1 MKGLRNSGLV
11 RTALMR
17 PVTMLM
23 VLASVLVL
31 GTVAALDIPLELIP
45 TGFSNPSLSVVV
57 GFPDATPQDVE
68 EQITIPLETSLST
81 TPNLKE
87 IVGTSSS
94 SVARIGLVFDGDTDM
109 DLAYREVRDR
119 VQRVRGE
126 LPEEVREVRIRKQ
139 SSDAIPIAFFG
150 IRWPESLNDVAPDLI
165 ERKIVQ
171 AMERVDGIGQ
181 VNAWGQESRE
191 IRIEVNR
198 ELAEAANLN
207 IFQIAQRLQTSN
219 FNLASGELHEAR
231 GTILVRSLASYRSL
245 DELRDVVVGA
255 DNLRLADVAE
265 ILYDFPEKEGIERW
279 NGAPTMALFA
289 IKESQANTVEVCD
302 RLKEAVAEAAKDPA
316 LAAFEV
322 ESIFIQ
328 GDTIRASLKQVMT
341 SGLQG
346 GLIAVVVLLFFLRK
360 VRMTMIIALSIP
372 LSMFLSLPFMYF
384 SGQSIN
390 IVSLIGLMI
399 CIGLVVDNSVV
410 VADNVHRYRR
420 AGVSKFTAALHGASE
435 VALPVTL
442 ATATTM
448 VVFLP
453 MALMSSGPIR
463 FFMIRMVTPVC
474 VSLVGSLFVALVLIP
489 LASAYLLED
498 DEGDEAAARV
508 GRFSGWKVV
517 VERMYEASFG
527 RLQRVYLRLLAAS
540 LRRRSD
546 VVMVSVLV
554 LASLYFPLQN
564 VDTITQQ
571 GGGGRQVT
579 VRYSIPSHVDVEE
592 ADVFFRE
599 LEEWFE
605 EHRGE
610 YNATGEFIQINP
622 GSASVQMFFEPPKPG
637 DIPYIE
643 QAKTIYELLPVPPGW
658 EKRSRFSASDG
669 GKSSALSFA
678 IYGDDHETV
687 QTVKERLERE
697 VLRVK
702 GVVSVGEDGAGSTDS
717 NELYLE
723 VDPDLSERYG
733 VSSSVIANTVG
744 YALRG
749 SPLPRYYADERDVDV
764 SIIYRK
770 QDREELKSLLEFKV
784 PNSAGVALPIKSF
797 VDRSVRKGEKT
808 LMRYNKRTAERL
820 SVELDPEDRAASL
833 RRLKD
838 FFDNYRLPEGVSFDA
853 DEEVRQVRGQQEE
866 FVLAAL
872 LGSLFI
878 FFLMGF
884 LFESLLLPLSVMPSI
899 PLAMVGVWWFLWL
912 TGENLDPLAVVGVL
926 LLLGVVVNNAIVLID
941 FINIAR
947 QRGLSR
953 SAAVVQAGAQRFR
966 PIFMTALT
974 TVGGMLPLAFAQ
986 APAEGI
992 PYNAFGKTLVGGMT
1006 TATILTLVIVPVSY
1020 TIFDDFRQFAL
1031 RWTGVILRR
1040 PKWGRSAADEPSTED
1055 LSDDSSP

>member
-1 MKGLRNSGLV
+1 
-11 RTALMR
+11 
-17 PVTMLM
+17 MLM
-23 VLASVLVL
+23 VFASVLVL

-45 TGFSNPSLSVVV
+45 TGFSNPSLNVSVA
-57 GFPDATPQDVE
+57 FPDATPQDVE

-94 SVARIGLVFDGDTDM
+94 SFARIGLVFEGDTDM

-119 VQRVRGE
+119 VQRVRAE
-126 LPEEVREVRIRKQ
+126 LPEEVREVSIRKQ

-171 AMERVDGIGQ
+171 VMERVEGIGQ

-219 FNLASGELHEAR
+219 FNLASGELHETS
-231 GTILVRSLASYRSL
+231 GEILVRSLASYRSL
-245 DELRDVVVGA
+245 DELRNVVVGP
-255 DNLRLADVAE
+255 DNLKLSDVAD
-265 ILYDFPEKEGIERW
+265 IRYDFPEKDGLERW
-279 NGAPTMALFA
+279 NGAPTMAVFA

-316 LAAFEV
+316 LASFDV

-328 GDTIRASLKQVMT
+328 GDTIRASLDQVMT

-420 AGVSKFTAALHGASE
+420 AGVSKLTAALHGSSE

-498 DEGDEAAARV
+498 DEEIGAGSRD
-508 GRFSGWKVV
+508 RFSGWKTV

-540 LRRRSD
+540 LRRRAD
-546 VVMVSVLV
+546 VVMVSTLV
-554 LASLYFPLQN
+554 LASLYFPVQN

-599 LEEWFE
+599 LETWFS
-605 EHRGE
+605 EHRAE

-669 GKSSALSFA
+669 GRSSALSFA
-678 IYGDDHETV
+678 IYGDDH
-687 QTVKERLERE
+687 QTLQRVKERLERD

-702 GVVSVGEDGAGSTDS
+702 GVVAVGDGSQGQADS
-717 NELYLE
+717 DEIYLD

-733 VSSSVIANTVG
+733 VSSSLIANTVG
-744 YALRG
+744 SALRG
-749 SPLPRYYADERDVDV
+749 SPLPRYYAEERDVDV

-770 QDREELKSLLEFKV
+770 QDREELESLLEFKV
-784 PNSAGVALPIKSF
+784 PNAAGVALPIKSF
-797 VDRSVRKGEKT
+797 VERNVHKGEKV

-833 RRLKD
+833 RRIKD

-866 FVLAAL
+866 FLLAAL

-912 TGENLDPLAVVGVL
+912 TGENLDPLAIVGVL
-926 LLLGVVVNNAIVLID
+926 LLLGVVVNNDIVLID

-947 QRGLSR
+947 KRGLSR
-953 SAAVVQAGAQRFR
+953 ADAVVQAGAQRFR

-1020 TIFDDFRQFAL
+1020 TIFDDFRQFAM
-1031 RWTGVILRR
+1031 RWTGLILRR
-1040 PKWGRSAADEPSTED
+1040 PTRGVAAAGRPANEDVVDETAV
-1055 LSDDSSP
+1055 